1 MKDMKYLD
9 PGIYYGGE
17 SIPEGE
23 YYLIYPED
31 AEAYIEV
38 SIEKADGAFTSVI
51 MTPETPRVHLNVQ
64 KHSSFTISHPVG
76 ILPGL
81 RPSVLL

>member
-1 MKDMKYLD
+1 MKEMKSLD

-23 YYLIYPED
+23 YYLIYPDE

-38 SIEKADGAFTSVI
+38 WIEKGDGAYTSVI

-64 KHSSFTISHPVG
+64 RHSSFTISHPVG
-76 ILPGL
+76 IMPSIQ
-81 RPSVLL
+81 PSVQL